1 MQQEDGGDSKSTGKS
16 TGSPKNFDSDEGELM
31 DDEEIEVDDEC
42 DESLEWKLF
51 YQK

>member
-1 MQQEDGGDSKSTGKS
+1 M
-16 TGSPKNFDSDEGELM
+16 M